1 MEISFLVWA
10 VPNCLSTLKKSG
22 SIVNAAKAMGMS
34 YKKAWAMVDDMNSK
48 AKEPYV
54 VAKRVVEEVAE
65 LSLQNLVG
73 RF

>member
-1 MEISFLVWA
+1 
-10 VPNCLSTLKKSG
+10 
-22 SIVNAAKAMGMS
+22 MS